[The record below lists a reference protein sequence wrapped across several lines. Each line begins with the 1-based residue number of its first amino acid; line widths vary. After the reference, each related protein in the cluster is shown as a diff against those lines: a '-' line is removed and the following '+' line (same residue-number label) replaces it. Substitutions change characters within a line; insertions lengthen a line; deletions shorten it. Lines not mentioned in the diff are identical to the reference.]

1 MNKTGRAWKWRLL
14 RALLVLS
21 LIGGVVLAG
30 YLALLDRE
38 LRGQFE
44 GRQWALP
51 AHVYARPLEIFV
63 GLPLAADDL
72 QNELDLLGYH
82 ADADAVDAG
91 RAGSYRHRG
100 DGFDLVSRGFTFW
113 DGEETE
119 HAVRVRFAGDVVRTI
134 DGLNGQTAPA
144 LLRLDPLRIGGI
156 YPTRAEDR
164 SLVRLDETPR
174 QLTETLIA
182 VEDSRFHD
190 HHGVDPLGIL
200 RAAWSN
206 LIAGRVVQ
214 GGSTLTQ
221 QLVKNLFLT
230 QERTLQRKLNEV
242 FMAGLLEL
250 HYGKDQILETYLN
263 EVYLG
268 QDGSRAIH
276 GFGLGS
282 EFYFGR
288 PLNELRSEH
297 LALLVGLVKGPSYY
311 NPRRNP
317 DRAKARRDVVL
328 AVMQREGLIDAGEA
342 SRASAAPLGLSD
354 ARRGS
359 GNRYPAFLDLVRR
372 QLKRDYHE
380 EDLTSEGLRIFT
392 TLDPVLQTKAEDKL
406 ASRIRYL
413 EKRHKP
419 GAPLEGAVVV
429 VRPETGEVE
438 ALVGGRDARFE
449 GLNRAM
455 DAVRPIGS
463 LIKPVVY
470 LRALE
475 EPRTYTLAT
484 PLDDGPMSL
493 RLAGS
498 PEPWSPKNYDGENHG
513 TPLLIDA
520 LAHSYNPASARLGLA
535 IGLDQVHATI
545 RRLGVER
552 PPPLVPALLLGAY
565 NLSPFEVAQ
574 LYQPIAANGFRAPLR
589 AIREV
594 MNTDR
599 QPLARYALRIESTVD
614 TQAVG
619 LLGFAMR
626 EVVESG
632 TARFLKQMLPAG
644 AVVAG
649 KTGTTDDL
657 RDSWFAGF
665 DAARLAVVWLGV
677 DDNRSA
683 KLSGASGA
691 MLVWGDVMRAAGV
704 SSLPVG
710 MPSGTSGLRI
720 DRRSGWR
727 ADAGCS
733 DVIALPFIPGS
744 EPARVAECASTSVNP
759 AIPSVPQAAPVSKPV
774 PEKPASAWESPLEWL
789 INPH

>member
-1 MNKTGRAWKWRLL
+1 
-14 RALLVLS
+14 
-21 LIGGVVLAG
+21 
-30 YLALLDRE
+30 
-38 LRGQFE
+38 
-44 GRQWALP
+44 
-51 AHVYARPLEIFV
+51 
-63 GLPLAADDL
+63 
-72 QNELDLLGYH
+72 
-82 ADADAVDAG
+82 
-91 RAGSYRHRG
+91 
-100 DGFDLVSRGFTFW
+100 
-113 DGEETE
+113 
-119 HAVRVRFAGDVVRTI
+119 
-134 DGLNGQTAPA
+134 
-144 LLRLDPLRIGGI
+144 IGGI

-164 SLVRLDETPR
+164 SLVRLAEVPR
-174 QLTETLIA
+174 QLTEALIA

-190 HHGVDPLGIL
+190 HHGVDPFGIL

-206 LIAGRVVQ
+206 LVAGRVVQ

-221 QLVKNLFLT
+221 QLVKNLFLS
-230 QERTLQRKLNEV
+230 QERSLQRKLNEA

-268 QDGSRAIH
+268 QDGGRAIH
-276 GFGLGS
+276 GFGLGA

-288 PLNELRSEH
+288 PLNELRNEH
-297 LALLVGLVKGPSYY
+297 IALLVGLVKGPSYY

-317 DRAKARRDVVL
+317 ERAKVRRDVVL
-328 AVMQREGLIDAGEA
+328 AVMEREGLIDADEA
-342 SRASAAPLGLSD
+342 RRARAAPLGLSE
-354 ARRGS
+354 ARNGS

-372 QLKRDYHE
+372 QLKRDYRE
-380 EDLTSEGLRIFT
+380 ADLTSEGLRIFT
-392 TLDPVLQTKAEDKL
+392 TLDPLLQTKAEARL
-406 ASRIRYL
+406 TRRLGYL
-413 EKRHKP
+413 QKRHKAD
-419 GAPLEGAVVV
+419 GPLEGAVVV
-429 VRPETGEVE
+429 VRPETGEVQ
-438 ALVGGRDARFE
+438 ALVGGRDARFD

-475 EPRTYTLAT
+475 DPASYTLAT
-484 PLDDGPMSL
+484 PLDDGPFSL
-493 RLAGS
+493 RIAGNA
-498 PEPWSPKNYDGENHG
+498 EPWTPKNYDGTYHG
-513 TPLLIDA
+513 KPLLIDA
-520 LAHSYNPASARLGLA
+520 LAHSYNPASARLGMAL
-535 IGLDQVHATI
+535 GLDQVHATI

-552 PPPLVPALLLGAY
+552 APPMVPAMLLGAY

-594 MNTDR
+594 MNMDR

-619 LLGFAMR
+619 LVGFAMR

-632 TARFLKQMLPAG
+632 TARFLKQMLPAD

-665 DAARLAVVWLGV
+665 DASRLIVVWLGV

-683 KLSGASGA
+683 NLTGASGA

-704 SSLPVG
+704 ASLPAG
-710 MPSGTSGLRI
+710 MPMGTSALRI
-720 DRRSGWR
+720 DRSSGLR

-733 DVIALPFIPGS
+733 AAIALPFIPGS
-744 EPARVAECASTSVNP
+744 EPRGLAGCASGGGESQSAP
-759 AIPSVPQAAPVSKPV
+759 DAAIPKPQT
-774 PEKPASAWESPLEWL
+774 EKPASAWESPLEWL
-789 INPH
+789 LNPN